1 MENRQ
6 IKVDQVNDKPSGIS
20 EAMTIEVDQV
30 NDKPCNMAG
39 INEAEQGE
47 QHGRNVVLPIKE
59 MIDKLPPVNEKCS
72 IFRIPKL
79 LHSMNHRAY
88 TPQVI
93 SIGPFHHHRKDL
105 LATEPYKLR
114 RCSNFLSRL
123 GNERDSL
130 ELLKKNT
137 QTCMKEVRNCYAE
150 PINMNDKEFVNMMV
164 VDGCF
169 VVEFLI
175 ENYNRLCPNTCF
187 QTPNNLDLTFHQR
200 YGELFPDL
208 IMLENQVPFFL
219 LESLFDL
226 IPNITSS
233 VSFIE
238 LASTFLQCG
247 FAYNCS
253 FSEAPSEKP
262 KHFVDLLSFYFV
274 VPETPLNDINIAPPS
289 ITELHEA
296 GVTIKKAEN
305 GTNAMNLSFENGIF
319 TIPPLIIYDVFEL
332 TMRNLIAFEHFP
344 LGNENKCIQ
353 YIEFMDDL
361 ISTEKDVNLLVKAG
375 IITNH
380 IGGSDKEV
388 SKLFNN
394 LCKFV
399 ELPCDSKF
407 NNTSKALRKHCDGRW
422 NKARASLMHNY
433 CNTPWAFISFCAATL
448 LIILTLAQTIFSGIS
463 AFPSKP

>member
-1 MENRQ
+1 MKNSQ
-6 IKVDQVNDKPSGIS
+6 IEVEQVNDKPY
-20 EAMTIEVDQV
+20 
-30 NDKPCNMAG
+30 NMAG
-39 INEAEQGE
+39 ISEAEQGE
-47 QHGRNVVLPIKE
+47 QPRRNVVPPIKE

-72 IFRIPKL
+72 IFRVPKL
-79 LHSMNHRAY
+79 LRNMNHRAY

-114 RCSNFLSRL
+114 RCLNFLSRL

-137 QTCMKEVRNCYAE
+137 QTWMKEIRNCYGE

-169 VVEFLI
+169 LVEFLI
-175 ENYNRLCPNTCF
+175 QHHNEHYPNTCF

-200 YGELFPDL
+200 SIEIFTDL

-219 LESLFDL
+219 LERLFGL
-226 IPNITSS
+226 IPNITSL
-233 VSFIE
+233 SFEE
-238 LASTFLQCG
+238 LIYISFQQELVV
-247 FAYNCS
+247 NCS
-253 FSEAPSEKP
+253 LSNLSSTKP
-262 KHFVDLLSFYFV
+262 KHLVDFLSFFFV
-274 VPETPLNDINIAPPS
+274 SKTSLENNNNNSPITPPS
-289 ITELHEA
+289 ITELYEA

-305 GTNAMNLSFENGIF
+305 FIHMMDIRFKNEIL
-319 TIPPLIIYDVFEL
+319 TIPPLVIDDLFEP

-344 LGNENKCIQ
+344 LRNESNCIQ
-353 YIEFMDDL
+353 YIAFMDDL

-375 IITNH
+375 IIINN

-399 ELPCDSKF
+399 ETSSDDSL
-407 NNTSKALRKHCDGRW
+407 NNISNTLREHCNRRW
-422 NKARASLMHNY
+422 NKAKASLKHNY
-433 CNTPWAFISFCAATL
+433 FNTPWAIVSFFAATF
-448 LIILTLAQTIFSGIS
+448 LIILTLSQTIFSGMS
-463 AFPSKP
+463 VFPIIP